1 MPRAASG
8 GRARPPIQSA
18 ARAAGLLQQLA
29 VLGRPAS
36 LAELAAS
43 SGLERSTAWRLLTT
57 LEACGLV
64 DRESSSDGF
73 RVGFGTVAIASAALS
88 DGAALAS
95 RVRPELRRL
104 CVATGE
110 AAAVSLVRGTRV
122 LVVDQVDPPSVV
134 SVSWVGRE
142 FRQRPA
148 PRALMIVRFSAGRLP
163 APTARVNHLRHRAWR
178 GVAAGGSGR
187 WGCVPRRTVQAR
199 RLARSAIQNQD

>member
-8 GRARPPIQSA
+8 GRARPPIQSV

-95 RVRPELRRL
+95 RVRP
-104 CVATGE
+104 
-110 AAAVSLVRGTRV
+110 
-122 LVVDQVDPPSVV
+122 
-134 SVSWVGRE
+134 
-142 FRQRPA
+142 
-148 PRALMIVRFSAGRLP
+148 
-163 APTARVNHLRHRAWR
+163 
-178 GVAAGGSGR
+178 
-187 WGCVPRRTVQAR
+187 
-199 RLARSAIQNQD
+199 